1 MQEIAIIEDQLV
13 AKQDELDEQKNLYFE
28 LEQQM
33 VHFKSPP
40 PPR

>member
-28 LEQQM
+28 LEQ
-33 VHFKSPP
+33 
-40 PPR
+40 